1 MVPLSQLLLPIL
13 LGAVLVFVSSSILH
27 MVTPWHKSDYPR
39 VPNEDRAMDAI
50 RALGI
55 PPGDYMM
62 PRPETREAMKS
73 PAFIEKFKRGPVMV
87 FTVMPGGSMSPA
99 KPLAMWF
106 VYAVV
111 VGIFAAYIAGRALPA
126 GAPFRSVLRFAG
138 TTAFVGYSLALW
150 QFSIWYHRSWTT
162 TIKATVDGLIY
173 ALLTGAALAWLW
185 PK

>member
-87 FTVMPGGSMSPA
+87 FTVMPAGSMSPA

-126 GAPFRSVLRFAG
+126 GAPFRFVLRFAG